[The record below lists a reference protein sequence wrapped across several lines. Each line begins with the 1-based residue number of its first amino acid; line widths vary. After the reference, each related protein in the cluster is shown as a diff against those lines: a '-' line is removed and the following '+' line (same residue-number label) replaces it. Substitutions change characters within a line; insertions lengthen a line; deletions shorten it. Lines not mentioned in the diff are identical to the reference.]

1 MDIFLESIPFP
12 AVLCKLN
19 EQLMIPNQKAYQLL
33 KTDISIEKTLKNMLN
48 NASQK
53 DFLEYVHDIHII
65 GENENLVSFFCIRFD
80 DYYYVVIQEISIPFV
95 ETIKDDSSSILT
107 NTLNDIVVTNGEG
120 VVLSISPS
128 FEEFYG
134 VNSQEILSK
143 NVTDL
148 EISGIFR
155 PSATTQVLRT
165 GQRVTLVQKTKLNNQ
180 IMVTAIP
187 IKNADGAI
195 IKVIS
200 FSYDVTDFF
209 NVKSQYKDLEK
220 LANLYKDKL
229 EELRAKE
236 INFPNIIGKS
246 KQMADVLK
254 LIMNVS
260 NYDANILLTGE
271 SGVGKTSI
279 AHVIHSNS
287 GRSKGP
293 LIELNCGAIPQNLL
307 ESELFGFEGGSFT
320 GAKKEGKL
328 GLIEL
333 AQNGTLFL
341 DEISELSLNLQV
353 KILKVIQDK
362 TFNRVGG
369 TKTIKVDFRLIT
381 ATNRDLK
388 KLIEEKKFREDL
400 FYRLNVINIHIPS
413 LRERKEDI
421 FPLSLYFIEFFN
433 KKYNLNKKLT
443 PATIDLLI
451 RYDWMGNIRE
461 LENVLERTILTSEDN
476 IITEEFLPENIKN
489 LPSPV
494 FLKENYT
501 LEETL
506 DEFESKLIVKAYETH
521 KTTVAVA
528 KALGI
533 SQATAVRKIKKYY
546 MA

>member
-1 MDIFLESIPFP
+1 LDSFLESIPFP
-12 AVLCKLN
+12 AVLYKLN
-19 EQLMIPNQKAYQLL
+19 EQLMIPNQKAYQLS
-33 KTDISIEKTLKNMLN
+33 KTDISIKKTLENMLR

-53 DFLEYVHDIHII
+53 DFLEYTQDIHFI
-65 GENENLVSFFCIRFD
+65 GENENLVSFFCIQFD
-80 DYYYVVIQEISIPFV
+80 DYYYVIIQEISIPFV
-95 ETIKDDSSSILT
+95 ETIKNDSSSILAQA
-107 NTLNDIVVTNGEG
+107 LNDIVVTNGEG
-120 VVLSISPS
+120 LVLSVTPS
-128 FEEFYG
+128 FQEFYG
-134 VNSQEILSK
+134 VNCQEILSK
-143 NVTDL
+143 NVADL
-148 EISGIFR
+148 EVSGIFQ
-155 PSATTQVLRT
+155 PSATAQVLRT
-165 GQRVTLVQKTKLNNQ
+165 GQRVTLIQKTKLNNQ

-187 IKNADGAI
+187 IKDVDGVI
-195 IKVIS
+195 TKVIS

-209 NVKSQYKDLEK
+209 NVKSQYKNLDK
-220 LANLYKDKL
+220 LANIYKNKI
-229 EELRAKE
+229 EELRAEE
-236 INFPNIIGKS
+236 IDFPNIIGKS

-254 LIMNVS
+254 LLMKVS

-279 AHVIHSNS
+279 AHVIHSSS
-287 GRSKGP
+287 GRSMGP
-293 LIELNCGAIPQNLL
+293 LIEVNCGAIPQNLL

-328 GLIEL
+328 GLIEF
-333 AQNGTLFL
+333 AENGTLFL
-341 DEISELSLNLQV
+341 DEISELPLDLQV

-369 TKTIKVDFRLIT
+369 TKTIKVNFRLIA

-400 FYRLNVINIHIPS
+400 FYRLNVINIHIPA
-413 LRERKEDI
+413 LRERKDDI

-461 LENVLERTILTSEDN
+461 LENVLERTILTTEGD
-476 IITEEFLPENIKN
+476 TVREEFLPENVKN
-489 LPSPV
+489 LPIPV
-494 FLKENYT
+494 CLKENYK
-501 LEETL
+501 LEEAL
-506 DEFESKLIVKAYETH
+506 DEFEGKLILKAYETH

-533 SQATAVRKIKKYY
+533 SQATAVRKIKKYVV
-546 MA
+546 

>member
-1 MDIFLESIPFP
+1 
-12 AVLCKLN
+12 
-19 EQLMIPNQKAYQLL
+19 MIPNQKAYQLL

-254 LIMNVS
+254 LIMKVS
-260 NYDANILLTGE
+260 NYEPLILLTGE
-271 SGVGKTSI
+271 SGVEKTSV